1 MWYKHNG
8 IHEQTSKKKFNLLA
22 QYDSEKLD
30 CQNIEN
36 QIIIRLHN
44 LIPHK
49 RTKLSIRY

>member
-8 IHEQTSKKKFNLLA
+8 IHEETSKTNLLA
-22 QYDSEKLD
+22 QYDSEKLYY
-30 CQNIEN
+30 QNIEN